1 MDHETTDNPPVD
13 QAGSDSVSQTGEQN
27 SVPTPPKTVP
37 EEPLQSSFWLTHS
50 DQYFLG
56 TLVIIMLAL
65 MGWRWVRVSQF
76 GSEPVEIERLE
87 SEQLK
92 YRIDINTATRI
103 EWMQLG
109 GIGETLADRILVY
122 RETNGRFEAI
132 EDLDRVKGIGPKTI
146 ARIRKYLTVKPAR
159 ESKS

>member
-1 MDHETTDNPPVD
+1 MDHETTDSPPVD
-13 QAGSDSVSQTGEQN
+13 QAGSDSVSYSGDEN
-27 SVPTPPKTVP
+27 SVQQPPETVP
-37 EEPLQSSFWLTHS
+37 DEPLQTSFWLTRG

-56 TLVIIMLAL
+56 TLVIVMLAL

-109 GIGETLADRILVY
+109 GIGETLADRILAD
-122 RETNGRFEAI
+122 RETNGRFETI
-132 EDLDRVKGIGPKTI
+132 EELDRVKGIGPKTI
-146 ARIRKYLTVKPAR
+146 ARIRKYLTVKPPD
-159 ESKS
+159 ETDP